1 MGGDSRADE
10 HLAAGRDA
18 LARGAW
24 QEAHDR
30 LKEAV
35 SLGAGADALEELS
48 WAAWWLEDVPGC
60 LDARERAYH
69 GYREQGDRRSAAR
82 MALWLGDDH
91 ASFRGAH
98 AVADGWFAR
107 ARRLLQEVEP
117 CAEHGWLAVFDAH
130 TALGAA
136 DLGTAS
142 TLAREAQEHGR
153 RHGAVA
159 LEMFAVATEGV
170 VRVEQGDIVEGLRC
184 LDEAVTAALSGE
196 YEQLAPAAWA
206 ACLLLSTCEQLR
218 DYDRAGQWC
227 RQVEAFSERMDARFL
242 RGVCRS
248 HYGVVRAW
256 QGDWDEAERE
266 LVGALT
272 SLGTEHPSWRADALT
287 RLGEFRRRQ
296 GRWDEAEA
304 LFEQAGPPGL
314 RGLAAVRLD
323 TGRPSEALELLERA
337 RRHTATTDGVA
348 GADVLEAMVRTLI
361 ALEEQETAA
370 ATLSELRV
378 IAEAA
383 KTDALWAAVHRC
395 EGALAFVTGAP
406 EHACEHLEQAA
417 DRLRRSGAQVEAASA
432 RTDLAEI
439 LADLGRHDAA
449 RREARLALAGLTETD
464 AEVERTRAQAL
475 LERLGSP
482 DGASTDGDPSLTSRQ
497 VEVLALIARGRSDR
511 QIAEQ
516 LVLSPHTVHRH
527 VANIYARLGCSSRA
541 EAVARATRAGLL

>member
-10 HLAAGRDA
+10 HLDAGRDA

-30 LKEAV
+30 LEQAV

-60 LDARERAYH
+60 LDARDRAYRS
-69 GYREQGDRRSAAR
+69 YREQDDLRSAAR

-107 ARRLLQEVEP
+107 ARRLLGEVAP
-117 CAEHGWLAVFDAH
+117 CPEHGWLAVFDAH
-130 TALGAA
+130 RALRAS
-136 DLGTAS
+136 DLAIAS
-142 TLAREAQEHGR
+142 QLAREAQEHGR
-153 RHGAVA
+153 QHGAIA

-170 VRVEQGDIVEGLRC
+170 VRVEQGEIVEGLRC
-184 LDEAVTAALSGE
+184 LDEAATAALSGE

-206 ACLLLSTCEQLR
+206 CCLVLSTSEQLR

-227 RQVEAFSERMDARFL
+227 RQVAAFSERMDARFL

-248 HYGVVRAW
+248 HYGAVRAW
-256 QGDWDEAERE
+256 QGEWDEAERE

-287 RLGEFRRRQ
+287 RLGELRRRQ
-296 GRWDEAEA
+296 GRFDDAEA
-304 LFEQAGPPGL
+304 LFEQAGPLGL

-323 TGRPSEALELLERA
+323 LGRPAEALELLERA
-337 RRHTATTDGVA
+337 RRHVGTIDGVA
-348 GADVLEAMVRTLI
+348 AADVLEARVRALV
-361 ALEEQETAA
+361 ALEDHDVAA
-370 ATLSELRV
+370 ATLTELRAV
-378 IAEAA
+378 AEAA
-383 KTDALWAAVHRC
+383 MTEALWAAVHRC
-395 EGALAFVTGAP
+395 EGALAASTGAP
-406 EHACEHLEQAA
+406 ERACEHLEQAI
-417 DRLRRSGAQVEAASA
+417 DQLRRSGAQVEAASV
-432 RTDLAEI
+432 RTDLAEV
-439 LADLGRHDAA
+439 LADLGRPDAA
-449 RREARLALAGLTETD
+449 GREVRLALAGLKETD
-464 AEVERTRAQAL
+464 AEVERSRARSL
-475 LERLGSP
+475 LERLGSS
-482 DGASTDGDPSLTSRQ
+482 DGARTDADPTLTSRQ